1 MNSDT
6 SDTAGLDQTNVDPP
20 QEDAAPPDVPTRPT
34 ALSRTS
40 TFGKKCWICMSDAS
54 EDDPNN
60 PPIWRSPCSCS
71 LTAHEDCLLDWVTNL
86 EDPKTTR
93 RKGQPQILCPQ
104 CRSEIKIS
112 RPRSYVVDI
121 YRALDR
127 AVARAV
133 LPAIGLSLSGT
144 FMVGLWLHGF
154 CSVYWVFGQ
163 QEAKRILDMSIP
175 RLGWLSA
182 YPLIP
187 INLIFSR
194 TSYADFVLPSGTLF
208 LLSTQITD
216 KFEFDTVVW
225 PPLPSTVFAC
235 LPAVRNIYNW
245 CYHQAFCE
253 LNKKWIAEVQP
264 RGGEVPEDQGQNI
277 ADLAN
282 AQAPDGV
289 VLEINFGAA
298 EDEEEIPELADQPQ
312 GPMPGQ
318 FDDDQGGEENAG
330 EQRED
335 NEPAAA
341 AGNAGNEANQQ
352 QNGHVHRLLGDR
364 GDFIV
369 EGTSSSG
376 QSIFGALAFPAVA
389 AGMGELLNLVLP
401 SSWLGTTKAIRGRPG
416 LLQTKWGRSV
426 IGGALFVVLK
436 DALVL
441 YCRWRLAQSHQHR
454 RIMDYDRKT
463 KKYTV

>member
-1 MNSDT
+1 MV
-6 SDTAGLDQTNVDPP
+6 NV
-20 QEDAAPPDVPTRPT
+20 
-34 ALSRTS
+34 
-40 TFGKKCWICMSDAS
+40 
-54 EDDPNN
+54 
-60 PPIWRSPCSCS
+60 
-71 LTAHEDCLLDWVTNL
+71 
-86 EDPKTTR
+86 
-93 RKGQPQILCPQ
+93 
-104 CRSEIKIS
+104 
-112 RPRSYVVDI
+112 

-133 LPAIGLSLSGT
+133 LPAIGVSLSGT

-163 QEAKRILDMSIP
+163 HEAKRILDMSLP
-175 RLGWLSA
+175 RFGWLSA

-194 TSYADFVLPSGTLF
+194 TSYADFVLPTGTLF

-216 KFEFDTVVW
+216 KFDFDTTVW

-264 RGGEVPEDQGQNI
+264 RGGEAAEGQEQNI

-282 AQAPDGV
+282 AQAADGV

-298 EDEEEIPELADQPQ
+298 EIQDEEEVAELAGQPL
-312 GPMPGQ
+312 GAIAGQ
-318 FDDDQGGEENAG
+318 FDQNQGGEENAE
-330 EQRED
+330 EQGQG
-335 NEPAAA
+335 NEPGVGPENAA
-341 AGNAGNEANQQ
+341 NAPNQQ
-352 QNGHVHRLLGDR
+352 QNGHVHRLLGER
-364 GDFIV
+364 GDLIV
-369 EGTSSSG
+369 EGTSSLG
-376 QSIFGALAFPAVA
+376 QSIFGALTFPAVA

-401 SSWLGTTKAIRGRPG
+401 TSWLGTTKVIKGRPG

-454 RIMDYDRKT
+454 RIMDYDKKT
-463 KKYTV
+463 KRYTV